1 MKKIAMTELSEYL
14 KRKASLEAK
23 ITEDRLNSRGRVL
36 AEILLAIGEFHFAM
50 EELFPCGERR
60 KARPRYFD
68 PISGAIWSGR
78 GREPYWIRGKD
89 RRQFELNDNSMPESD
104 GK

>member
-1 MKKIAMTELSEYL
+1 
-14 KRKASLEAK
+14 
-23 ITEDRLNSRGRVL
+23 
-36 AEILLAIGEFHFAM
+36 M

-68 PISGAIWSGR
+68 PISGAVWSGR

-89 RRQFELNDNSMPESD
+89 RRLFELNDNSTPE
-104 GK
+104 GGEK